1 MYALVDCLQKAL
13 KTSVT
18 ATGSDLPTAL
28 LEYIRANDSAVL
40 EACEKVTLQ
49 INGTIILTLLTLRNA
64 CMCFVINTMY
74 FYSCWLSSKKRYGPV
89 NHSKSFLM
97 SWVSHMTCM

>member
-1 MYALVDCLQKAL
+1 MYALVDCLHKAL

-40 EACEKVTLQ
+40 EACEKVTLLYTYPAY
-49 INGTIILTLLTLRNA
+49 IVLVG
-64 CMCFVINTMY
+64 C
-74 FYSCWLSSKKRYGPV
+74 
-89 NHSKSFLM
+89 
-97 SWVSHMTCM
+97 